1 LKFNYRNELPR
12 HPARNAFSA
21 SWEVVKVIVYQH
33 PVSIAPTYVRELQSL
48 ELQALLLLYAHL
60 HESDDPMPPAAD
72 VEAVWAEALANPRIK
87 YIGGFSGDSLVSS
100 CTLTVI
106 PNLTR
111 GCRPYGV
118 IENVV
123 THAAYRR
130 QGWGKAVL
138 AHALDEAWHQRCY
151 KVMLLTGR
159 KDAATLG
166 FYEQAGFDSRGK
178 QAFLAKPAV

>member
-1 LKFNYRNELPR
+1 MN
-12 HPARNAFSA
+12 
-21 SWEVVKVIVYQH
+21 
-33 PVSIAPTYVRELQSL
+33 VRELQAH
-48 ELQALLLLYAHL
+48 ELQSLLALYVHL
-60 HESDDPMPPAAD
+60 HERDDPPPPSAT

-87 YIGGFSGDSLVSS
+87 YFGGFSSGALVSS

-111 GCRPYGV
+111 ACRPCGV

-123 THAAYRR
+123 THTAHRG

-138 AHALDEAWHQRCY
+138 AHALAEAWQQRCY

-159 KDAATLG
+159 KDERTLR
-166 FYEQAGFDSRGK
+166 FYEQAGFDPHGK
-178 QAFLAKPAV
+178 QAFVARPAA